1 MQALHGN
8 KHQGRRSL
16 NTGRKENM
24 NTKGQYLTF
33 GSLSSFEDIDF
44 KIKEMGKYWHRI
56 TDIKISYA
64 DGFYRVE
71 MIAHERKE
79 QEK

>member
-24 NTKGQYLTF
+24 NTNGQYLTF
-33 GSLSSFEDIDF
+33 NALSSFEDIDF
-44 KIKEMGKYWHRI
+44 KIKEMGKYWRSI

-64 DGFYRVE
+64 GGSYRVE